1 MRNVIGIAAII
12 SIIICFLVATLYL
25 LRRLKPVAIR
35 LLVAFLAG
43 LLTDL
48 LVRVVIRV
56 GYLSEA
62 DWTSFVAWAYQDFFG
77 IRSAAVRLF
86 YPDYYFPSADAVL
99 PDHPTV
105 ELIVDF
111 LPIVLWTCIFT
122 VVYFLRVRRTPQTI

>member
-1 MRNVIGIAAII
+1 M
-12 SIIICFLVATLYL
+12 LYL
-25 LRRLKPVAIR
+25 LRRVKPTPIR
-35 LLVAFLAG
+35 LLVAFFAG

-62 DWTSFVAWAYQDFFG
+62 SWVSFVAWGYQDFFG

-86 YPDYYFPSADAVL
+86 YPGYYFPSADVAL

-111 LPIVLWTCIFT
+111 VPIVFWACIFT
-122 VVYFLRVRRTPQTI
+122 ILYFLRVHRAPQTI